1 MESWK
6 NFLIFNKGMSL
17 QLMIRYSD
25 GDGGDF
31 ICSWRW
37 QVDGTCGGTSSW
49 TDLPLPLGM
58 MRKGHTLLFF
68 CGRDTAPFGVHCS
81 IISVRSRSLCPCS
94 WGYSLLLVSVVGY
107 ILLPLSSFWLLIPQ
121 ALIMIGGTSMGV
133 KGY

>member
-1 MESWK
+1 
-6 NFLIFNKGMSL
+6 MSL

-25 GDGGDF
+25 GDGG
-31 ICSWRW
+31 
-37 QVDGTCGGTSSW
+37 TSSW
-49 TDLPLPLGM
+49 TDLPLPSGM

-68 CGRDTAPFGVHCS
+68 LWAGYCSFWGVHCS
-81 IISVRSRSLCPCS
+81 IISVRSRSLCPCFL
-94 WGYSLLLVSVVGY
+94 GYSLLLVSVVGY

>member
-1 MESWK
+1 M
-6 NFLIFNKGMSL
+6 
-17 QLMIRYSD
+17 
-25 GDGGDF
+25 
-31 ICSWRW
+31 
-37 QVDGTCGGTSSW
+37 DGTCGGTSSW

-68 CGRDTAPFGVHCS
+68 FVGGILLLLGGTLQYYIRKEQKPVPLF
-81 IISVRSRSLCPCS
+81 L
-94 WGYSLLLVSVVGY
+94 GYSLLLVSVVGY